1 MAGEVQPVRHQ
12 SDPADVGGVGADG
25 GRMRRYGKTFEL
37 TDPRVMPKAQ
47 AAPVV
52 TGWMRPLFGMLPFEQ
67 AVLLKRV

>member
-1 MAGEVQPVRHQ
+1 
-12 SDPADVGGVGADG
+12 VGADG